1 MVALLIWA
9 FVFHIDEKQV
19 FSLSSSVSLLTG
31 SKIFATMLTIS
42 DSPADMTTN
51 AVLMTITGFF
61 IGGVANL
68 VSAAVSADLG
78 ESGFIY

>member
-1 MVALLIWA
+1 MNCVIKRSGCTNIAMK
-9 FVFHIDEKQV
+9 FV
-19 FSLSSSVSLLTG
+19 
-31 SKIFATMLTIS
+31 S

-78 ESGFIY
+78 KSTMILK